1 MKKVKSPS
9 GKNEPAFIDDIKK
22 DGYHVYSLKNA
33 KIADF
38 YPPELSK
45 YPGVSINSLEIGD
58 IITIRFFIGIGKGK
72 NMHIDGGVI
81 DLQIEE
87 VHSESVMANILTA
100 LPEKFPLKA
109 GGSIEIFEDEI
120 LYKADSRYN

>member
-1 MKKVKSPS
+1 
-9 GKNEPAFIDDIKK
+9 
-22 DGYHVYSLKNA
+22 
-33 KIADF
+33 
-38 YPPELSK
+38 
-45 YPGVSINSLEIGD
+45 
-58 IITIRFFIGIGKGK
+58 
-72 NMHIDGGVI
+72 MHIDGGVI